1 MDSKENQCLT
11 YEIKPGKISLS
22 LIQYQKM
29 PKQAKTSAVNTENW
43 KIINKVINGKL
54 NI

>member
-1 MDSKENQCLT
+1 MLT

-29 PKQAKTSAVNTENW
+29 PKQAKNIRSQHW
-43 KIINKVINGKL
+43 KLKNNK
-54 NI
+54 